1 MASFTITEKGYNLK
15 DTKGEFYDG
24 VKADFEK
31 DLKTLRRIWAA
42 WPHFF
47 IIDIRMG
54 QDR

>member
-31 DLKTLRRIWAA
+31 RT
-42 WPHFF
+42 
-47 IIDIRMG
+47 
-54 QDR
+54 